1 MLLTCGFVWGG
12 FVLLLSYAIRSERK
26 KTGLETKNLVARER

>member
-12 FVLLLSYAIRSERK
+12 FLLLLSYAIRMERE
-26 KTGLETKNLVARER
+26 KTEGGNAKPSI